1 MSLKKLRAPAL
12 PVQRADNEG
21 GFLLNNKLREN
32 EKTVEF
38 SEATE
43 NEISILDLIAL
54 MIRNWWIIA
63 LIGGIFGIASYA
75 YCKTTSV
82 PTYKSTTSLYINTQ
96 REQQTDDVNAVALI
110 NTINLMPSYIKVLQ
124 SRTFFSQVSDA
135 IDNKYSYEEISRMT
149 SLSQDEDTN
158 IVTISVTGVDQQDS
172 YTICSSIAD
181 LAANEI
187 FRIFEGGSVKVIDRP
202 KDIPETIVANSFQR
216 GVIGFIV
223 GAALAMFVIFLINMF
238 DTRIESS
245 EELTARYNLP
255 VLGEVP
261 NLSDVS

>member
-1 MSLKKLRAPAL
+1 M
-12 PVQRADNEG
+12 
-21 GFLLNNKLREN
+21 LNNELKEN
-32 EKTVEF
+32 ERNTEA
-38 SEATE
+38 SEAAE
-43 NEISILDLIAL
+43 SEISILDLIAL
-54 MIRNWWIIA
+54 MLRNWWIIA
-63 LIGGIFGIASYA
+63 IIGGIFGIASYA

-96 REQQTDDVNAVALI
+96 REQQTEDVNAIALI

-124 SRTFFSQVSDA
+124 SRTFFTQVSDA
-135 IDNKYSYEEISRMT
+135 MDNKYSYEEIDRMT

-158 IVTISVTGVDQQDS
+158 IVTISVSSVDSQDS
-172 YTICSSIAD
+172 HTICSNIAD

-187 FRIFEGGSVKVIDRP
+187 FRIFEGGSVKIIDRP
-202 KDIPETIVANSFQR
+202 KDEPEVIVANSFQR
-216 GVIGFIV
+216 GAIGFIV

-238 DTRIESS
+238 DTRIETS

-255 VLGEVP
+255 VLGEIP